1 MLTSEANEKLSR
13 PTFFTVSRWIVESWE
28 SINENQ
34 IKESMKQCGVT
45 LKTDGLEDKLL
56 HCFNVKRNE
65 DGFSM
70 LQQRRYEQTS
80 CDLDISD
87 KSVSE
92 DSVCDSDESN

>member
-1 MLTSEANEKLSR
+1 MLTNEANENFQGLSFL
-13 PTFFTVSRWIVESWE
+13 PYLKWIVEIWK
-28 SINENQ
+28 SINENE
-34 IKESMKQCGVT
+34 IKVSMKQCGVI
-45 LKTDGLEDKLL
+45 LKTGGLEDKLL

-65 DGFSM
+65 DGFRL

-92 DSVCDSDESN
+92 VCDSDESN